1 MSRRIVV
8 TGLGA
13 VSPVGVGVDAMW
25 ESITA
30 GRSGVGP
37 ITAFDASAYPVRFA
51 ACVDDWDPTPWIDTK
66 EARRLSRFQ
75 QFALASALMAV
86 EDAGLE
92 IDETNADRVGVIV
105 GSGIGGLATMEEQKA
120 VLDAKGPGRVSPFL
134 VPMMI
139 VDLAAGHISI
149 RLGAKGINYAP
160 VSACAT
166 GTHSIGEAGEA
177 IRRGDAD
184 VVIAGGFDCGVT
196 PLGLAGFSA
205 ARSLSTRNDDPQGA
219 SRPFDADRDGFVM
232 GEGGAVLV
240 LEELEHARSRSARI
254 YGELAGYGA
263 SADAYHLTA
272 PDPSGDGARRAMQQ
286 ALDSAGVSPSA
297 VDYINAHGTS
307 TGLGDAAETGA
318 IKQVFGAD
326 APPVSSTKSMTGHLL
341 GGAGSL
347 EAAICLLA
355 MRHGVLPPTINYTTP
370 DPECDL
376 DYVPNI
382 AREAVLRSA
391 LSNSFGFG
399 GHNATLLF
407 TALGES
413 AS

>member
-1 MSRRIVV
+1 VSRRIVV

-13 VSPVGVGVDAMW
+13 VSPVGVGIDAMW
-25 ESITA
+25 DSIRN

-37 ITAFDASAYPVRFA
+37 ITSFDASAYPVRFA
-51 ACVDDWDPTPWIDTK
+51 ACVDDWDPSPWIEPK

-92 IDETNADRVGVIV
+92 IDEENADRVGVIV
-105 GSGIGGLATMEEQKA
+105 GSGIGGLATMEEQKT
-120 VLDAKGPGRVSPFL
+120 VLEDKGPARVSPFL

-196 PLGLAGFSA
+196 PLGLAGFSS

-232 GEGGAVLV
+232 GEGGAILV
-240 LEELEHARSRSARI
+240 LEDLEHARSRGARI
-254 YGELAGYGA
+254 YAELSGYGA

-272 PDPSGDGARRAMQQ
+272 PDPSGDGARRAMRQ
-286 ALDSAGVSPSA
+286 ALERAGAAPSA

-307 TGLGDAAETGA
+307 TELGDAAETGA

-347 EAAICLLA
+347 EAAICVLA
-355 MRHGVLPPTINYTTP
+355 IRDGVLPPTINYTTP

-376 DYVPNI
+376 DYVPNT
-382 AREAVLRSA
+382 AREADIRSA

-399 GHNATLLF
+399 GHNATLFF
-407 TALGES
+407 TVLEGLA
-413 AS
+413 

>member
-30 GRSGVGP
+30 GRSGVGR

-240 LEELEHARSRSARI
+240 LEELEHARSRGARI

>member
-1 MSRRIVV
+1 VSRRIVV

-13 VSPVGVGVDAMW
+13 VSPVGVGIDAMW
-25 ESITA
+25 DSISN

-37 ITAFDASAYPVRFA
+37 ITSFDASAYPVRFA
-51 ACVDDWDPTPWIDTK
+51 ACVDDWDPSPWIEPK

-75 QFALASALMAV
+75 QFALASAVMAV

-92 IDETNADRVGVIV
+92 IDEGNADRVGVIV
-105 GSGIGGLATMEEQKA
+105 GSGIGGLATMEEQKT
-120 VLDAKGPGRVSPFL
+120 VLEEKGPARVSPFL

-196 PLGLAGFSA
+196 PLGLAGFSS

-232 GEGGAVLV
+232 GEGGAILV
-240 LEELEHARSRSARI
+240 LEELEHARSRDAKI
-254 YGELAGYGA
+254 YAELSGYGA

-272 PDPSGDGARRAMQQ
+272 PDPSGDGARRAMRQ
-286 ALDSAGVSPSA
+286 ALERAGVAPSA

-347 EAAICLLA
+347 EAAICVLA
-355 MRHGVLPPTINYTTP
+355 MRDGVLPPTINYATP

-376 DYVPNI
+376 DYVPNT
-382 AREAVLRSA
+382 AREADIRSA

-407 TALGES
+407 TLLEGPA
-413 AS
+413 

>member
-240 LEELEHARSRSARI
+240 LEELEHARSRGARI

-355 MRHGVLPPTINYTTP
+355 MRYGVLPPTINYTTP

>member
-1 MSRRIVV
+1 MDRRVVV

-13 VSPVGVGVDAMW
+13 VSPVGVGADAIW
-25 ESITA
+25 DSVAA

-37 ITAFDASAYPVRFA
+37 ITLFDASTYPTRIA
-51 ACVDDWDPTPWIDTK
+51 ACVDEWDPAPWIDPK
-66 EARRLSRFQ
+66 EARRMARFQ

-86 EDAGLE
+86 EDADLE
-92 IDETNADRVGVIV
+92 IDESNAERVGVIV

-166 GTHSIGEAGEA
+166 GNHSIGEAGEA

-205 ARSLSTRNDDPQGA
+205 ARSLSTRNDDPTAA
-219 SRPFDADRDGFVM
+219 SRPFDAERDGFVM
-232 GEGGAVLV
+232 GEGGGVIV
-240 LEELEHARSRSARI
+240 LEELEHARTRGARV

-272 PDPSGDGARRAMQQ
+272 PDPSGDGARRAMLQ
-286 ALDSAGVSPSA
+286 ALSKARLEPSA
-297 VDYINAHGTS
+297 IDYINAHGTS

-326 APPVSSTKSMTGHLL
+326 PPPVSSTKSMTGHLL
-341 GGAGSL
+341 GGAGAL
-347 EAAICLLA
+347 EAIICLMA
-355 MRHGVLPPTINYTTP
+355 MKHGVLPPTINYTTP

-376 DYVPNI
+376 DYVPNK
-382 AREAVLRSA
+382 ARDARIGA
-391 LSNSFGFG
+391 LMSNSFGFG
-399 GHNATLLF
+399 GHNATLVF
-407 TALGES
+407 AHCED
-413 AS
+413 

>member
-13 VSPVGVGVDAMW
+13 VSPVGVGIDAMW
-25 ESITA
+25 ESIRT
-30 GRSGVGP
+30 GRSGAGP
-37 ITAFDASAYPVRFA
+37 ITSFDVSAYPVRFA
-51 ACVDDWDPTPWIDTK
+51 ACVDDWDPSPWMDPK

-75 QFALASALMAV
+75 QFAVASALMAV

-92 IDETNADRVGVIV
+92 IDEENADRVGVIV
-105 GSGIGGLATMEEQKA
+105 GSGIGGLATMEGQKD
-120 VLDAKGPGRVSPFL
+120 VLDAKGPARVSPFL

-166 GTHSIGEAGEA
+166 GTHSIGEGGEI

-184 VVIAGGFDCGVT
+184 VVIAGGVDCGVT
-196 PLGLAGFSA
+196 PLGLAGFSS

-219 SRPFDADRDGFVM
+219 SRPFDTDRDGFVM
-232 GEGGAVLV
+232 GEGGAILV
-240 LEELEHARSRSARI
+240 LEELEHARSRGARI

-263 SADAYHLTA
+263 TADAYHLTA

-286 ALDSAGVSPSA
+286 ALDRAGVAPSA

-307 TGLGDAAETGA
+307 TGLGDVAETSA
-318 IKQVFGAD
+318 IKQVFGAQV
-326 APPVSSTKSMTGHLL
+326 PPVSSTKSMTGHLL

-355 MRHGVLPPTINYTTP
+355 IRDGVLPPTINYTTP

-376 DYVPNI
+376 DYVPNT
-382 AREAVLRSA
+382 ARETVVRSA

-407 TALGES
+407 TALDE
-413 AS
+413 AD